1 MKEIIIKNEQQANR
15 LIIYINWFS
24 AVFGYGLFY
33 LKRFYNINDIPYL
46 YLNSSL
52 TLFLIFC
59 IVAEVWYYVAFRQ
72 GKYSPKLKYYL
83 IFLIVAVN
91 FTMIAMSKEAF
102 MIGLYFYPLIA
113 AGLYYTNRIMIY
125 SIILNLI
132 SITVLLSQKLIDLN
146 LEVNF
151 IAFFTAVAASFVA
164 CIFILMGHLTQSTR
178 YINTLQCQEK
188 ELQDIHARLQEANAG
203 MSDKQEQLLI
213 VNQHLTLSNNKLE
226 KAYNQLQHTQSQI
239 VKHEKMASI
248 GQLSAG
254 VAHEINTPV
263 GAIKSN
269 IDISVRLVD
278 NLKKELERS
287 DIPGVKDMAAKL
299 EGIINI
305 SAQSC
310 TRIEQIVRS
319 LRNFARLDADKNQ
332 QINIHILI
340 ENTLVLLNN
349 KLRDRAEII
358 KEYGNIPEIECYPGQ
373 LSQVLMNIM
382 QNAIEAIDQRGI
394 IKIKTEAANNG
405 LYISIKDNGKGIEK
419 EKIDKLFDLGFT
431 TKGNRTKTGL
441 GLATAYRIIENHSG
455 TIELKTKKG
464 EGTEVIIFLPANK
477 AALS

>member
-1 MKEIIIKNEQQANR
+1 MKEIIIDNERRANR
-15 LIIYINWFS
+15 LIISINWFA
-24 AVFGYGLFY
+24 AVFAYGLFY
-33 LKRFYNINDIPYL
+33 LKRFFNVNDIPYL

-52 TLFLIFC
+52 LTGLILC
-59 IVAEVWYYVAFRQ
+59 LISEVWYHVSFRQ
-72 GKYSPKLKYYL
+72 NKYNPGLKYQI
-83 IFLIVAVN
+83 IFSIVFVH
-91 FTMIAMSKEAF
+91 FTMMAMSKEAF
-102 MIGLYFYPLIA
+102 MLGLYFYSLIA

-132 SITVLLSQKLIDLN
+132 SVTILLSQKLIDLN
-146 LEVNF
+146 LEANF
-151 IAFFTAVAASFVA
+151 IAFFTAVAASFAA

-178 YINTLQCQEK
+178 SINTLQCQEK

-203 MSDKQEQLLI
+203 MSDKQEQLLT

-226 KAYNQLQHTQSQI
+226 KAYNQLQHTQNQI

-269 IDISVRLVD
+269 IDISMRLVD
-278 NLKKELERS
+278 DLKKELERS

-299 EGIINI
+299 EGVINV

-310 TRIEQIVRS
+310 TRIEQVVRS
-319 LRNFARLDADKNQ
+319 LRNFARLDEDKNQ
-332 QINIHILI
+332 QINIHMLI

-349 KLRDRAEII
+349 KLRDRAEVI

-373 LSQVLMNIM
+373 LSQVLMDIM
-382 QNAIEAIDQRGI
+382 QNAIEAIDQSGI
-394 IKIKTEAANNG
+394 IKIKTEAVNNG
-405 LYISIKDNGKGIEK
+405 VYVSIKDNGKGIEK
-419 EKIDKLFDLGFT
+419 EKIDKLFDLEFT
-431 TKGNRTKTGL
+431 TKGNRTRAGL
-441 GLATAYRIIENHSG
+441 GLATAYRIIENHGG

-477 AALS
+477 ALS